1 LNKGIVSV
9 DDFVKCADTASSMFL
24 GGGGRGGWDGGN
36 EIINPEEL
44 RIFPREFYFQPEFP
58 SERSK

>member
-1 LNKGIVSV
+1 V

-24 GGGGRGGWDGGN
+24 GRGRGGGGRDGGN

-44 RIFPREFYFQPEFP
+44 RIFPRGFYFQPEFP
-58 SERSK
+58 SEKSKKTR